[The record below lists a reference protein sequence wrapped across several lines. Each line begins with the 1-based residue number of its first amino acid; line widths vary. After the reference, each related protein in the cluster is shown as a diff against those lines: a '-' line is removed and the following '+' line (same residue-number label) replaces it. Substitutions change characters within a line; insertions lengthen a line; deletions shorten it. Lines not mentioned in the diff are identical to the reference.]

1 MRITFIEVMGA
12 LLLLASIIGLVYVV
26 PMVFLAVQP

>member
-26 PMVFLAVQP
+26 PMVVLAVQP